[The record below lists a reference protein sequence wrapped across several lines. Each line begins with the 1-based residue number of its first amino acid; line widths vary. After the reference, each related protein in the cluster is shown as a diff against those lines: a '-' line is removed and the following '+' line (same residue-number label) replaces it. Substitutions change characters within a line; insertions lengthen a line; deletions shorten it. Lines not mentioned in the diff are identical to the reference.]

1 MAPKLYSYLKAKFT
15 VNKYSGKNSKERQ
28 KAIKNA
34 MKNNKIKV
42 GDVAFLENQDG
53 LHHAMLIGKVINNK
67 NTVDAYYYA
76 HTDDRCA
83 DNNASIIKASASE
96 TVYIVSMRG

>member
-1 MAPKLYSYLKAKFT
+1 MTHGASRYLSR
-15 VNKYSGKNSKERQ
+15 NRHRQ

-34 MKNNKIKV
+34 KKNNKIKV

-53 LHHAMLIGKVINNK
+53 LHHAMLIGNVINNK

-96 TVYIVSMRG
+96 TVYIVSIGG